1 MNTKNCRTI
10 VEDGI
15 IEGCQDNT
23 SLRFAWGGRS
33 LGENVLLTII
43 DSIAIDRRRSNV
55 QWNFLACDA
64 VVQTQTT

>member
-1 MNTKNCRTI
+1 MGSLKAVRN
-10 VEDGI
+10 
-15 IEGCQDNT
+15 NT